1 MTDERYGDVSVTWHA
16 HVAVT
21 VIDRPPNNFVTTGLI
36 RDLADCWT
44 ALDDDPRCRALVLA
58 TQGQVFCAGADLTS
72 PRGPAGGEGGGLN
85 PLYEQAV
92 RLFSNRKP
100 VVAAIQGAAVGAGLG
115 LALAAD
121 FRVAGPQARFVANF
135 VKLGF
140 HAGFGITHTLPRLI
154 GLQRASLMLMTGRRI
169 KAEEA
174 LSWGLADEV
183 TAGDT
188 RAAALALAQ
197 EIAEAAPLAV
207 QATRMTLRSGLS
219 EAVRA
224 QTDLEFAEQHRLM
237 QTADFRE
244 GVRAVGERRP
254 GAFTGA

>member
-1 MTDERYGDVSVTWHA
+1 MTTDRYGDIGVAWHG
-16 HVAVT
+16 HVALT
-21 VIDRPPNNFVTTGLI
+21 VIDRQPNNFVTTGLM
-36 RDLADCWT
+36 RDLADCWA

-58 TQGQVFCAGADLTS
+58 TQGQVFCAGADLAS
-72 PRGPAGGEGGGLN
+72 PRGPAGAEGGGLN
-85 PLYEQAV
+85 PLYAQAV

-100 VVAAIQGAAVGAGLG
+100 VIAAIQGAAVGAGLG
-115 LALAAD
+115 LALTAD

-154 GLQRASLMLMTGRRI
+154 GLQRASLMLMTGCRV
-169 KAEEA
+169 KADEA

-183 TAGDT
+183 TDGDA

-207 QATRMTLRSGLS
+207 QATRMTLRSELA

-224 QTDLEFAEQHRLM
+224 QTDLEFNEQRRLM
-237 QTADFRE
+237 QTADFGE